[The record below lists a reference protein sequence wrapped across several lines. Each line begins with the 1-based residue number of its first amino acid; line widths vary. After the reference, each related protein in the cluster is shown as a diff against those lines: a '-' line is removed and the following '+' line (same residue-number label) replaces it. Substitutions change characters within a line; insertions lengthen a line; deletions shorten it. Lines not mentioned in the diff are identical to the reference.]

1 MRRPTIL
8 LADDH
13 ILEAL
18 QKLLEPEF
26 EVVTSVPDGETL
38 LNAASELKPDVIVLD
53 VGLRLLSGMEA
64 GSELKRI
71 LPQTKL
77 IVLTTTRDIGREAV
91 RSWASGY
98 LLKNAASSALIKAIR
113 RVLRGSSYVTPNLA
127 RPPQDELGGNPRQG
141 IRRVLTARQRDVL
154 RLLAEGRT
162 MREAAEILDIT
173 PRTIAF
179 HKYRIMQEFELKNN
193 LDLIRFAIRER
204 VISVLQTPAQ
214 E

>member
-1 MRRPTIL
+1 MRWPTIL

-13 ILEAL
+13 TLEAY
-18 QKLLEPEF
+18 QKLAEPEF
-26 EVVTSVPDGETL
+26 NVVTSVPDGQTL
-38 LNAASELKPDVIVLD
+38 LNVASELKPDVIVLD
-53 VGLRLLSGMEA
+53 VGLRLPSGMEA

-77 IVLTTTRDIGREAV
+77 IVLTMTRESGREAV

-98 LLKNAASSALIKAIR
+98 SLKNAASSALIKAIR
-113 RVLRGSSYVTPNLA
+113 RVLRRGSSVTPNLA
-127 RPPQDELGGNPRQG
+127 RRPHDELGRKPRQG
-141 IRRVLTARQRDVL
+141 LKRVLTARQRDVL

-193 LDLIRFAIRER
+193 LDLLKFAIRER
-204 VISVLQTPAQ
+204 VISVVQPPA
-214 E
+214 EK

>member
-1 MRRPTIL
+1 MQWPTIL

-13 ILEAL
+13 TLEAL
-18 QKLLEPEF
+18 QQFLEPEF
-26 EVVTSVPDGETL
+26 KVVTSASDGQTF
-38 LNAASELKPDVIVLD
+38 LNVASELKPDVIVLD
-53 VGLRLLSGMEA
+53 VGLRLPNGMEA
-64 GSELKRI
+64 GSELRRI

-77 IVLTTTRDIGREAV
+77 IVLTMTRDIGREAV

-98 LLKNAASSALIKAIR
+98 LLKTAASSALIKAIR
-113 RVLRGSSYVTPNLA
+113 RVLQVRSYVTPNLA
-127 RPPQDELGGNPRQG
+127 RRPQDELGRNPRRG
-141 IRRVLTARQRDVL
+141 LRRVLTARQRDVL

-204 VISVLQTPAQ
+204 VISVFQPPAQ